1 MEPVKDDS
9 ESIKSLSEVTAD
21 TIVEH
26 IVNAGLSKGDKLPN
40 EKILCEKLKVGRSTL
55 REAVR
60 MLASRNILVVK
71 HGSGIYVS
79 DKPGVSQDPLGFTFI
94 KDKSRLVN
102 DLVDFRMMIEP
113 RVAALAAQ
121 NSTDA
126 QIAKLEEL
134 AEMVADKIRKGK
146 PHAQVNSLFHSYLGE
161 MSGNSVI
168 PNLEPI
174 IFKAID
180 LFIDLSQSKL
190 SFDTISEH
198 QAIVDAI
205 KRRKPIDAS
214 DAMVAHLLN
223 NRNFIVHKN
232 YVTRLIDEKKAI

>member
-1 MEPVKDDS
+1 MELVKGTT
-9 ESIKSLSEVTAD
+9 ESIKSLSEITAD
-21 TIVEH
+21 IIVEH
-26 IVNAGLSKGDKLPN
+26 IVNSGLSKGDKLPN

-94 KDKSRLVN
+94 KDKSRLVH

-121 NSTDA
+121 NSTDT
-126 QIAKLEEL
+126 QISKLEEL
-134 AEMVADKIRKGK
+134 ATLVEDKIRKRES
-146 PHAQVNSLFHSYLGE
+146 HAHADSLFHSYLGE

-180 LFIDLSQSKL
+180 LFIDLSESKL

-198 QAIVDAI
+198 KAIVNAI

-223 NRNFIVHKN
+223 NKNFIVN
-232 YVTRLIDEKKAI
+232 NNNVVVLLDDKK